1 MRRAGDL
8 AALQQQ
14 ARAFAALQLAEKAAA
29 GSAPSTPSPQ
39 VCHLV
44 KSSMHFRILFRWI
57 GGGEKMRNGVVE
69 PAEVSPTTKS
79 PPPTIETERAT
90 TRLEE
95 LSEGVTREDVVEKVE
110 EEEEVVRGET
120 LDLMIGRVDWLESI
134 CTGYNAVLFFN
145 ENYPWR
151 HLYFCFATSIFRDDR
166 RQLFQ
171 AKVEEEQRQK
181 VLRASLSARHTQC
194 CR

>member
-1 MRRAGDL
+1 
-8 AALQQQ
+8 
-14 ARAFAALQLAEKAAA
+14 
-29 GSAPSTPSPQ
+29 
-39 VCHLV
+39 
-44 KSSMHFRILFRWI
+44 
-57 GGGEKMRNGVVE
+57 MRNVVVE

-95 LSEGVTREDVVEKVE
+95 RSEGVTREDVVEKV

-134 CTGYNAVLFFN
+134 CTGCTTVLFFN

-151 HLYFCFATSIFRDDR
+151 HLYFGFATSIFRDDR

>member
-1 MRRAGDL
+1 
-8 AALQQQ
+8 
-14 ARAFAALQLAEKAAA
+14 
-29 GSAPSTPSPQ
+29 
-39 VCHLV
+39 
-44 KSSMHFRILFRWI
+44 
-57 GGGEKMRNGVVE
+57 MRNGVVE

-79 PPPTIETERAT
+79 PPPTTETERAT

-95 LSEGVTREDVVEKVE
+95 LSEGDTKEDVVEKVE
-110 EEEEVVRGET
+110 EGEVVRGET
-120 LDLMIGRVDWLESI
+120 LDLMIGRVGWLESI
-134 CTGYNAVLFFN
+134 CTGYTTVLFFP
-145 ENYPWR
+145 ENHPWR
-151 HLYFCFATSIFRDDR
+151 HLYFGFATSISRDDR

>member
-1 MRRAGDL
+1 
-8 AALQQQ
+8 
-14 ARAFAALQLAEKAAA
+14 
-29 GSAPSTPSPQ
+29 
-39 VCHLV
+39 
-44 KSSMHFRILFRWI
+44 
-57 GGGEKMRNGVVE
+57 MRNEVAE

-90 TRLEE
+90 TRLAE

-134 CTGYNAVLFFN
+134 CTGCTTVLFFN

-151 HLYFCFATSIFRDDR
+151 HLHFGFATSIFRDDR